1 MPSRQFKLSH
11 VMIIGIILTILTLLG
26 WRLWFSQPAAPLY
39 TWSAAE
45 KQMLRSLWIESLPP
59 PPPAPSNAYADNSQA
74 VRLGAQFFFDAR
86 FSVGNRVSCSTCHL
100 PTHKFTDRQQVS
112 DGIGQM
118 TRNAQT
124 IVGVAYHPW
133 FFWDGRKDSLWSQ
146 ALGPLEA
153 TVEHGGD
160 RTMYAHIIAQHYRE
174 EYEALFGPLPADF
187 SDRSRFPPR
196 AGPIQASTVRAAW
209 EAMSAADQDAVT
221 EVFVNMGKAIA
232 AFERRVQPLPARFDT
247 YVEAVLTDDAQ
258 AMQHTLTR
266 EEIDG
271 LRLFIGKARCITCH
285 SGPLFTD
292 NQFYAIGVP
301 PAAGILPDPGRA
313 QGVAELLQDEFTCL
327 SRWSDAD
334 ETACTHLTGLSADN
348 EELVGAFRTP
358 TLRNVADTAPYMHA
372 GQMQTLH
379 ETLAF
384 FNAGIP
390 QHPPLQLSPTELRHL
405 EAFLRTLSSPVA
417 EPEH

>member
-1 MPSRQFKLSH
+1 
-11 VMIIGIILTILTLLG
+11 
-26 WRLWFSQPAAPLY
+26 
-39 TWSAAE
+39 
-45 KQMLRSLWIESLPP
+45 
-59 PPPAPSNAYADNSQA
+59 
-74 VRLGAQFFFDAR
+74 
-86 FSVGNRVSCSTCHL
+86 
-100 PTHKFTDRQQVS
+100 
-112 DGIGQM
+112 M

-390 QHPPLQLSPTELRHL
+390 QHPPLQLSATELRHL